1 MFLFI
6 SSYVHSLTL
15 KWFVDPSCSSIE
27 LLFLLCLFWFSRG
40 QILNLGW
47 HSVSSSSSASST
59 KKQQTHLIDA
69 SNTSPLTMRR
79 SVKSVWAKH
88 FPFLPL
94 LASKNEKQGLML
106 LPSVQGAEYCIS
118 MGYSCITVSSHVT
131 YMLIQ
136 PLNHCLLSKI

>member
-40 QILNLGW
+40 QTLNLGW
-47 HSVSSSSSASST
+47 HSISSSSASST

-69 SNTSPLTMRR
+69 SNTSRLRICR
-79 SVKSVWAKH
+79 SVKSVWVKH
-88 FPFLPL
+88 FPFLPPL
-94 LASKNEKQGLML
+94 SSKNEKQGLML
-106 LPSVQGAEYCIS
+106 LPSVQGAEHCMS
-118 MGYSCITVSSHVT
+118 MGYV
-131 YMLIQ
+131 
-136 PLNHCLLSKI
+136 CLYVF